1 MVSIFL
7 KLNNAV
13 KTTNF
18 IRPSSA
24 APSSAAPSSAALKT
38 REITP
43 TPEITCYNCG
53 VKGYYASNYLQPRKA
68 GGDLREIK
76 EISD

>member
-1 MVSIFL
+1 MVSTSL
-7 KLNNAV
+7 KPNNAV
-13 KTTNF
+13 KIINF
-18 IRPSSA
+18 IYLSSA
-24 APSSAAPSSAALKT
+24 APSSAAPKT
-38 REITP
+38 QEMTP

-53 VKGYYASNYLQPRKA
+53 VKGHYASDCLQPRKA